1 MIEIGS
7 KLSGRYTITQS
18 IGQGGMANVYLARDL
33 ILDRDVA
40 VKVLRY
46 DFQDNLEAIQR
57 FQREAMSASQ
67 LLHHNIVEVYD
78 VDQEEGQQY
87 IVMEYVQGTDLKK
100 YIQMNAPI
108 SLEVVVS
115 IMSQI
120 LAAIELAHKH
130 GIIHRDIKP
139 QNILITENK
148 QVKITDFGIA
158 IALTDT
164 SITQTN
170 TLLGSVHYLSP
181 EQARGANATM
191 KSDIYAL
198 GVVLYEL
205 ITGSVPFDGE
215 SAVSIA
221 LKHFQEEFPRI
232 RTKLDYV
239 PQSLENVV
247 LKSTAKD
254 PINRYNSVSGM
265 LADLST
271 SLSTSR
277 MFEEPFIAKEN
288 LEQTMVVS
296 PLKPS
301 ESEQALLQASV
312 DVEPVDET
320 EYQTFDQ
327 LPPISKP
334 KQGHGWLKFLLTLAL
349 LVGVI
354 AGGYFVYDQSVRYV
368 TVPDISKL
376 SVEEAKQALEE
387 TDLVLGETKK
397 TWDKTIPIGSIIKSD
412 PEAGQRIPKK
422 EAVNIIVSSGK
433 QQVELGNYVGQQYEP
448 IRRMLTESDFIVDRR
463 DWATSNP
470 NEAGI
475 ILEQSIK
482 AGTQLIPSEN
492 PITMFV
498 GNYSESTEMQDF
510 ENPSLSLD
518 MVYRFAEGYGLIV
531 EEIYEYN
538 DYIPKDQVISQSP
551 ASGTPLVPGETIQV
565 VVSQGPAE
573 EEILSTTIEVFLEYI
588 PTYAPNDKNQEKPL
602 PNKVQV
608 FIGDNNNVITSVARE
623 FEITESQT
631 IQITLFIPSN
641 GTGQYRVIRDGDI
654 IEESNAVYPTLE

>member
-1 MIEIGS
+1 MIEIGD

-46 DFQDNLEAIQR
+46 DFQDNREAIQR
-57 FQREAMSASQ
+57 FQREAMAASQ

-78 VDQEEGQQY
+78 VDQEDGQQY
-87 IVMEYVQGTDLKK
+87 IVMEYVKGTDLKK
-100 YIQMNAPI
+100 FIKNNAPI
-108 SLEVVVS
+108 SLELVVS

-120 LAAIELAHKH
+120 LSAIELAHKH

-139 QNILITENK
+139 QNILITEDN

-181 EQARGANATM
+181 EQARGGNATM

-232 RTKLDYV
+232 KSCLDYV

-247 LKSTAKD
+247 LKATAKEA
-254 PINRYNSVSGM
+254 PNRYESVSGM

-277 MFEEPFIAKEN
+277 MFEEPFQAREL
-288 LEQTMVVS
+288 LEQTRVVA

-301 ESEQALLQASV
+301 EAEKVLAEVSAE
-312 DVEPVDET
+312 VEPLDESS
-320 EYQTFDQ
+320 YQTFDTV
-327 LPPISKP
+327 PPISKP
-334 KQGHGWLKFLLTLAL
+334 HRKRHFLRAVLVAIILIALA
-349 LVGVI
+349 VG
-354 AGGYFVYDQSVRYV
+354 AYFIYDQTVRYV
-368 TVPDISKL
+368 SVPDVSGL
-376 SVEEAKQALEE
+376 SLSEANKTLAEKNLKAGQE
-387 TDLVLGETKK
+387 KK
-397 TWDKTIPIGSIIKSD
+397 TWDDSLPVGTVIKSQ
-412 PEAGQRIPKK
+412 PEAGERVEKNQT
-422 EAVNIIVSSGK
+422 VDLIVSSGK

-470 NEAGI
+470 DEAGM
-475 ILEQSIK
+475 ILEQSI
-482 AGTQLIPSEN
+482 APGTHVIPSEN

-498 GNYSESTEMQDF
+498 GNYSESTTMQDF

-518 MVYRFAEGYGLIV
+518 MVYRFAEGYGLNV
-531 EEIYEYN
+531 EEVYEYN
-538 DYIPKDQVISQSP
+538 DYLPKDQVISQSP
-551 ASGTPLVPGETIQV
+551 ASGTPLAPGDTIQV
-565 VVSQGPAE
+565 VVSQGPEQE
-573 EEILSTTIEVFLEYI
+573 EVVTTSLEVFLEYI
-588 PTYAPNDKNQEKPL
+588 PTYAENDKNKEKPL
-602 PNKVQV
+602 ANKIQV
-608 FIGDNNNVITSVARE
+608 YIGDNNNDITTVARE

-631 IQITLFIPSN
+631 IKITLYIPSN
-641 GTGQYRVIRDGDI
+641 GTGQYRVLRDGEVV
-654 IEESNAVYPTLE
+654 EESNEVYPQ